1 MITDPVAVLVVL
13 AAVVYAAVSLEERF
27 RWARSLGS
35 ALLGIL
41 MGMLLSNTGVLPGEN
56 ETYRFLVGPGVSVGI
71 VLILFSVDVRTVFSA
86 GPRMLAAFGIGAFGT
101 AAGAVTGALLWSGL
115 LGPETWKLS
124 GQFTGTY
131 TGGGV
136 NFAALGE
143 ALGTEPEIFTAGIA
157 ADVIITAIWLA
168 VCLAAPVALA
178 RWNPRGTPPD
188 PDEIAAPDPG
198 APEPGASEDGSLE
211 RTLFASRRSLRLTD
225 VAALVT
231 LGIGT
236 MWAAETIG
244 GVVPVLPEVLWLTT
258 LALLVAQLPSVR
270 RLAGSAVIG
279 NYLVLLFLASNG
291 ARSVIANIFEVGPG
305 VFYFA
310 MTTVAIHG
318 LLIFGLGRLAGLE
331 LSTLAVASQ
340 ANIGG
345 PASAM
350 ALASARGY
358 GSKLLPGVAVG
369 LLGYAAGNYLGY
381 FVAQVMRG
389 ILGG

>member
-1 MITDPVAVLVVL
+1 MISDPVAVLVVL
-13 AAVVYAAVSLEERF
+13 AGIVYVAVSLEERYH
-27 RWARSLGS
+27 WAKSLGS

-41 MGMLLSNTGVLPGEN
+41 MGMVLSNTGILPGEN

-86 GPRMLAAFGIGAFGT
+86 GPSMMAAFGIGAVGT
-101 AAGAVTGALLWSGL
+101 ALGAMTGGLLWSGMV
-115 LGPETWKLS
+115 GPETWKLS

-143 ALGTEPEIFTAGIA
+143 ALGTRPDLFTAGIA

-168 VCLAAPVALA
+168 VCLTVPVAFA
-178 RWNPRGTPPD
+178 RWNPRGTPPETEGSEPVD
-188 PDEIAAPDPG
+188 GAAATADN
-198 APEPGASEDGSLE
+198 GSLE
-211 RTLFASRRSLRLTD
+211 RTLYASRRAMKLSD
-225 VAALVT
+225 IAALVT

-236 MWAAETIG
+236 VWAAEQIG
-244 GVVPVLPEVLWLTT
+244 EWVPVLPEVLWLTT
-258 LALLVAQLPSVR
+258 LAILLAQVPTVR

-310 MTTVAIHG
+310 ATVVAIHG
-318 LLIFGLGRLAGLE
+318 LVIFGLGRLAGLD

-340 ANIGG
+340 AAIGG

-358 GSKLLPGVAVG
+358 ASKLLPGVAVG
-369 LLGYAAGNYLGY
+369 LLGYALGNYAGY
-381 FVAQVMRG
+381 FIAQVMRG
-389 ILGG
+389 VLGG

>member
-1 MITDPVAVLVVL
+1 MISDPVAVLVVL
-13 AAVVYAAVSLEERF
+13 AGIVYVAVSLEERYH
-27 RWARSLGS
+27 WAKSLGS

-41 MGMLLSNTGVLPGEN
+41 MGMVLSNTGVLPGEN

-86 GPRMLAAFGIGAFGT
+86 GPSMMAAFGIGAVGT
-101 AAGAVTGALLWSGL
+101 ALGAMTGGLLWSGMV
-115 LGPETWKLS
+115 GPETWKLS

-143 ALGTEPEIFTAGIA
+143 ALGTRPDLFTAGIA

-168 VCLAAPVALA
+168 VCLTVPVAFA
-178 RWNPRGTPPD
+178 RWNPRGTPPETEGSEPVD
-188 PDEIAAPDPG
+188 GAAATSDN
-198 APEPGASEDGSLE
+198 GSLE
-211 RTLFASRRSLRLTD
+211 RTLYASRRAMKLSD
-225 VAALVT
+225 IAALVT

-236 MWAAETIG
+236 VWAAERIG
-244 GVVPVLPEVLWLTT
+244 EAVPVLPEVLWLTT
-258 LALLVAQLPSVR
+258 LAILLAQVPTVR

-310 MTTVAIHG
+310 ATVVAIHG
-318 LLIFGLGRLAGLE
+318 LVIFGLGRLAGLD

-340 ANIGG
+340 AAIGG

-358 GSKLLPGVAVG
+358 ASKLLPGVAVG
-369 LLGYAAGNYLGY
+369 LLGYALGNYAGY
-381 FVAQVMRG
+381 FIAQVMRG
-389 ILGG
+389 VLGG

>member
-1 MITDPVAVLVVL
+1 MISDPVAVLVVL
-13 AAVVYAAVSLEERF
+13 AGIVYVATRLEERYH
-27 RWARSLGS
+27 WARSLGS

-41 MGMLLSNTGVLPGEN
+41 MGMVLSNTGILPGEN

-86 GPRMLAAFGIGAFGT
+86 GPSMLAAFGIGAVGT
-101 AAGAVTGALLWSGL
+101 AAGAVTGGLMWSGL
-115 LGPETWKLS
+115 IGPETWKLS

-143 ALGTEPEIFTAGIA
+143 ALGTRADLFTAGIA

-168 VCLAAPVALA
+168 VCLTVPVAFA
-178 RWNPRGTPPD
+178 RWNPRGTPAEAEGGEPVD
-188 PDEIAAPDPG
+188 GAAATSDN
-198 APEPGASEDGSLE
+198 GSLE
-211 RTLFASRRSLRLTD
+211 RTLYASRRAMKLTD
-225 VAALVT
+225 IAALVT

-236 MWAAETIG
+236 VWAAERIG
-244 GVVPVLPEVLWLTT
+244 EMVPVLPEVLWLTT
-258 LALLVAQLPSVR
+258 LAILLAQVPTVR
-270 RLAGSAVIG
+270 RLAGSAIIG

-310 MTTVAIHG
+310 ATVVAIHG
-318 LLIFGLGRLAGLE
+318 LVIFGLGRLAGLD

-340 ANIGG
+340 AGIGG

-358 GSKLLPGVAVG
+358 ASKLLPGVAVG
-369 LLGYAAGNYLGY
+369 LLGYALGNYAGY
-381 FVAQVMRG
+381 FIAQIMRG

>member
-13 AAVVYAAVSLEERF
+13 AGIVYLAVSLEEKY

-41 MGMLLSNTGVLPGEN
+41 MGMLLSNTGILPGEN

-86 GPRMLAAFGIGAFGT
+86 GPRMLAAFGIAAVGT
-101 AAGAVTGALLWSGL
+101 AAGAMTGGLLWSGL
-115 LGPETWKLS
+115 VGPETWKLT

-143 ALGTEPEIFTAGIA
+143 ALDTQADMFTAGIA

-168 VCLAAPVALA
+168 VCLTVPVAFA
-178 RWNPRGTPPD
+178 RWNPGNGDSEAGGDASVTTD
-188 PDEIAAPDPG
+188 TAASDD
-198 APEPGASEDGSLE
+198 SSLE
-211 RTLFASRRSLRLTD
+211 KTLFASRRALKLTD
-225 VAALVT
+225 VAALVA
-231 LGIGT
+231 LGTGTVWASERIG
-236 MWAAETIG
+236 EL
-244 GVVPVLPEVLWLTT
+244 VPVLPDVLWLTT
-258 LALLVAQLPSVR
+258 LAILLAQLPIVR
-270 RLAGSAVIG
+270 QLAGSAVIG

-291 ARSVIANIFEVGPG
+291 ARSVIANIVEVGPG

-310 MTTVAIHG
+310 ATTVAVHG
-318 LLIFGLGRLAGLE
+318 LILFGLGRLAGLQ

-340 ANIGG
+340 AAIGG

-358 GSKLLPGVAVG
+358 ADKLLPGVAVG
-369 LLGYAAGNYLGY
+369 LLGYAMGNYIGY
-381 FVAQVMRG
+381 FIAQVMRG
-389 ILGG
+389 ILGA